1 MRQCLELGLHR
12 PKPHGA
18 SQAQLEQQRRKL
30 FWSVYIFERKSALV
44 LGRPFAISD
53 KDVDISMPDDDTQQ
67 NRSLAADISTTA
79 LHRHHILLYRI
90 HSKIKSTLHNLKR
103 GASNDRVQSKVTRC
117 LELLEGWKH
126 DMLQEI
132 NSRVVDNNP
141 APGATSLSQ
150 SDSSDSADDTQTP
163 LARSSNLDKAELLL
177 EYHKARRSLLQPL
190 LTDCGPHHSPTLSDY
205 TSCADASGQICQHY
219 RLVHRLSALPFTL
232 RDLHAVLIAGFTSL
246 YCIAARP
253 ILYNAQNA
261 GAIGAC
267 STVLYVIAE
276 QWEGARRYRDT
287 FETVA
292 EKLVAI
298 VTVAQ
303 SESRNASVG
312 TTGGNIPAHSLL
324 PEDQRHNTVSPAQS
338 QNRRWSST
346 DANRS
351 LQPGLQTATVGGSSL
366 VVESG
371 DSDLPGIFGN
381 ILEDSFAIFDVDY
394 EEDGLRELLMNEGFD
409 WFAKG

>member
-12 PKPHGA
+12 PKPHGT
-18 SQAQLEQQRRKL
+18 SQVRLEQQRRKL

-44 LGRPFAISD
+44 LGRPFAVSD
-53 KDVDISMPDDDTQQ
+53 KDVDISMPDDDTQETG
-67 NRSLAADISTTA
+67 SLADISTTA

-90 HSKIKSTLHNLKR
+90 HSKIRSTLHHLRR
-103 GASNDRVQSKVTRC
+103 GASNDKVHSKVTRC
-117 LELLEGWKH
+117 LEMLKEWKH
-126 DMLQEI
+126 NMFQAID
-132 NSRVVDNNP
+132 SRVADTNT
-141 APGATSLSQ
+141 APGAAALSQ
-150 SDSSDSADDTQTP
+150 SDSSDSADDTKTP

-190 LTDCGPHHSPTLSDY
+190 LTDCGPQHSPILSDY

-219 RLVHRLSALPFTL
+219 RLLHRLSALPFTL

-253 ILYNAQNA
+253 ALYNAQNA

-292 EKLVAI
+292 EKLVAM
-298 VTVAQ
+298 VTAAQ
-303 SESRNASVG
+303 SESRNTSLG
-312 TTGGNIPAHSLL
+312 STGGNNFTHSLRPQNL
-324 PEDQRHNTVSPAQS
+324 GQGSTPLAQS
-338 QNRRWSST
+338 QSRRWSST
-346 DANRS
+346 DADRS
-351 LQPGLQTATVGGSSL
+351 LQSVSQPPTVGDASL
-366 VVESG
+366 MVEG
-371 DSDLPGIFGN
+371 GNSDLPGIFGN
-381 ILEDSFAIFDVDY
+381 IVEDSFATFDLAY

>member
-12 PKPHGA
+12 PKPHGV
-18 SQAQLEQQRRKL
+18 SQARLEQQRRKL

-44 LGRPFAISD
+44 LGRPFAVSD
-53 KDVDISMPDDDTQQ
+53 KDVDILMPDDDVQE
-67 NRSLAADISTTA
+67 SGSISDMSTTA
-79 LHRHHILLYRI
+79 LHRHHILLYQI
-90 HSKIKSTLHNLKR
+90 HSKIRSTLHHLKR
-103 GASNDRVQSKVTRC
+103 GASNEKVQSKVTRC
-117 LELLEGWKH
+117 LVMLEEWKRN
-126 DMLQEI
+126 MLQEI
-132 NSRVVDNNP
+132 GSRAVDMTT
-141 APGATSLSQ
+141 ASRAAMLSQ

-163 LARSSNLDKAELLL
+163 LARSSSLDKAELLL

-190 LTDCGPHHSPTLSDY
+190 LTDCGPQHSPTLSDY

-219 RLVHRLSALPFTL
+219 RLLHRLSALPFTL

-253 ILYNAQNA
+253 VLYNAQNA

-292 EKLVAI
+292 EKLVAM

-303 SESRNASVG
+303 SEPRSNVLES
-312 TTGGNIPAHSLL
+312 TGGITPAQGLR
-324 PEDQRHNTVSPAQS
+324 PQNQTQNKFPVQS

-346 DANRS
+346 DADRS
-351 LQPGLQTATVGGSSL
+351 FQPGTQTSTVGGSSI
-366 VVESG
+366 VEG
-371 DSDLPGIFGN
+371 IDPDLPGMFGS
-381 ILEDSFAIFDVDY
+381 IVEDSFATFDVDY

-409 WFAKG
+409 WFARG

>member
-18 SQAQLEQQRRKL
+18 YQARLEQQRRKL

-44 LGRPFAISD
+44 LGRPFAVSD
-53 KDVDISMPDDDTQQ
+53 KDVDISIPDDDMQE
-67 NRSLAADISTTA
+67 NGSLADMSTTA

-90 HSKIKSTLHNLKR
+90 HSKIRSTLHHLKR
-103 GASNDRVQSKVTRC
+103 GASNDKVHGKVKRC
-117 LELLEGWKH
+117 LEMLEEWKQN
-126 DMLQEI
+126 MLQEI
-132 NSRVVDNNP
+132 NSRVVDTNP
-141 APGATSLSQ
+141 APSATAPPQ
-150 SDSSDSADDTQTP
+150 SDSSDSTDDTPTP

-190 LTDCGPHHSPTLSDY
+190 LTDCGPQHSPTLSDY

-219 RLVHRLSALPFTL
+219 RLLHRLSALPFTL
-232 RDLHAVLIAGFTSL
+232 RDLHAVLVAGFTSL

-276 QWEGARRYRDT
+276 QWEGAKRYRDT

-292 EKLVAI
+292 ERLVAM
-298 VTVAQ
+298 VNVA
-303 SESRNASVG
+303 SESRNDPLGSNG
-312 TTGGNIPAHSLL
+312 SNLLAHVVRSQ
-324 PEDQRHNTVSPAQS
+324 DQRQNPSHTVQPQS
-338 QNRRWSST
+338 RRWSST
-346 DANRS
+346 DADQP
-351 LQPGLQTATVGGSSL
+351 LQAGGQAAAIRNTSHM
-366 VVESG
+366 VEGG
-371 DSDLPGIFGN
+371 DPDLPGIFGS
-381 ILEDSFAIFDVDY
+381 IVEDSFATFDVDY

-409 WFAKG
+409 WFAKA